1 MHALPYFKQVKQC
14 EDAERRLNYLQN
26 ECRKHYVTV
35 SPPDNEEIFASKMQE
50 MGEKRQKAVIFLL
63 EEIQKDIEKQDKFIQ
78 EQNLRLNES
87 EETLLASK
95 ECF

>member
-1 MHALPYFKQVKQC
+1 
-14 EDAERRLNYLQN
+14 
-26 ECRKHYVTV
+26 
-35 SPPDNEEIFASKMQE
+35 MQE